1 MFTGVLVVT
10 RISDWFGYNHTGE
23 KNVTRNDRKNM
34 KQIDIDDELYQYIA
48 SNTQSIGESASTI
61 LRRLLN
67 LSGEKIQTAN
77 VELTQNNQTATTST
91 ATLKSSEPSA
101 AETSKKQT
109 PVARAPVKLARA
121 PVKQKSDNVFNVLN
135 KEELAMQKGVV
146 GRFLFILSAFYRTHK
161 TDFSAVL
168 DIKGRDRVYFATS
181 KEALVNSGSS
191 MNPKNITDS
200 EYWVMTNSNT
210 TRKKMM
216 LHEVALC
223 LGYSAEQAEKIRDY
237 L

>member
-1 MFTGVLVVT
+1 
-10 RISDWFGYNHTGE
+10 
-23 KNVTRNDRKNM
+23 M
-34 KQIDIDDELYQYIA
+34 KKIDIDDELYQYIA

-67 LSGEKIQTAN
+67 LSDGNTVAE
-77 VELTQNNQTATTST
+77 TTSEH
-91 ATLKSSEPSA
+91 SEHSEQ
-101 AETSKKQT
+101 ETST
-109 PVARAPVKLARA
+109 VEPVKDNTTDKTQQPEPEAEKA
-121 PVKQKSDNVFNVLN
+121 TPPKASSQAKGNVFNVLN

-146 GRFLFILSAFYRTHK
+146 GRFLFILAALYRSHK
-161 TDFSAVL
+161 NEFVNVL

-181 KEALVNSGSS
+181 KEALLESGSS
-191 MNPKNITDS
+191 MNPKNITDT

-223 LGYSAEQAEKIRDY
+223 LGYSSDDAEKIRDY

>member
-1 MFTGVLVVT
+1 
-10 RISDWFGYNHTGE
+10 
-23 KNVTRNDRKNM
+23 M
-34 KQIDIDDELYQYIA
+34 KKIDIDDELYQYIA

-67 LSGEKIQTAN
+67 IHDENDLVVTEKPQSPTAPAKKADAASNIQSSD
-77 VELTQNNQTATTST
+77 TTSIT
-91 ATLKSSEPSA
+91 DT
-101 AETSKKQT
+101 KK
-109 PVARAPVKLARA
+109 PVAVTPQRA
-121 PVKQKSDNVFNVLN
+121 NVFNILN

-146 GRFLFILSAFYRTHK
+146 GRFLFILSALHRTHK
-161 TDFSAVL
+161 ADFSAVL
-168 DIKGRDRVYFATS
+168 DVQGRDRVYFATS

-216 LHEVALC
+216 LHEVALG

>member
-1 MFTGVLVVT
+1 
-10 RISDWFGYNHTGE
+10 
-23 KNVTRNDRKNM
+23 M

-67 LSGEKIQTAN
+67 LSGEKIH
-77 VELTQNNQTATTST
+77 TT
-91 ATLKSSEPSA
+91 
-101 AETSKKQT
+101 
-109 PVARAPVKLARA
+109 
-121 PVKQKSDNVFNVLN
+121 KSDTDHKNETVSVSNPSEEQQVAAVEQPASVAKPSVNKKNANVFNILN

-181 KEALVNSGSS
+181 KEDLVNSGSS

-216 LHEVALC
+216 LHEVALS
-223 LGYSAEQAEKIRDY
+223 LGYSNEQAEKIRDY

>member
-1 MFTGVLVVT
+1 
-10 RISDWFGYNHTGE
+10 
-23 KNVTRNDRKNM
+23 M

-67 LSGEKIQTAN
+67 LNGTDNTPVAK
-77 VELTQNNQTATTST
+77 NNQTTTQ
-91 ATLKSSEPSA
+91 APLDD
-101 AETSKKQT
+101 T
-109 PVARAPVKLARA
+109 PVNEDSQEQEVVT
-121 PVKQKSDNVFNVLN
+121 PVKQTNANVFNILN

-161 TDFSAVL
+161 KEFSAVL

-181 KEALVNSGSS
+181 KEDLINSGSS

-223 LGYSAEQAEKIRDY
+223 LGYSAEQAEEIRDY

>member
-1 MFTGVLVVT
+1 
-10 RISDWFGYNHTGE
+10 
-23 KNVTRNDRKNM
+23 M
-34 KQIDIDDELYQYIA
+34 KKIDIDDELYQYIA

-67 LSGEKIQTAN
+67 LSDGANAPVETTTKTEQETPVVEVQEQAEQETSPEPSDEN
-77 VELTQNNQTATTST
+77 VEEAAQTVTASTQA
-91 ATLKSSEPSA
+91 KG
-101 AETSKKQT
+101 
-109 PVARAPVKLARA
+109 
-121 PVKQKSDNVFNVLN
+121 NVFNVLN

-146 GRFLFILSAFYRTHK
+146 GRFLFILAALYRTHK
-161 TDFSAVL
+161 KDFANVL
-168 DIKGRDRVYFATS
+168 EIKGRDRVYFATS
-181 KEALVNSGSS
+181 KEALLESGSS
-191 MNPKNITDS
+191 MNPKNITDT

-223 LGYSAEQAEKIRDY
+223 LGYSADEAEKIRDY

>member
-1 MFTGVLVVT
+1 M
-10 RISDWFGYNHTGE
+10 
-23 KNVTRNDRKNM
+23 TRNDRNNM
-34 KQIDIDDELYQYIA
+34 KKIDIDDELYQYIA

-67 LSGEKIQTAN
+67 LHGDN
-77 VELTQNNQTATTST
+77 ELTTPENSASDDTLISNSDEKQDVQAKTAT
-91 ATLKSSEPSA
+91 ATNDKKS
-101 AETSKKQT
+101 
-109 PVARAPVKLARA
+109 APVTQLTQQNAT
-121 PVKQKSDNVFNVLN
+121 VFNILN

-146 GRFLFILSAFYRTHK
+146 GRFLFILSALHRTHK
-161 TDFSAVL
+161 ANFSAVL
-168 DIKGRDRVYFATS
+168 DVQGRDRVYFATS

-216 LHEVALC
+216 LHEVALG

>member
-1 MFTGVLVVT
+1 MFVRVLVVT
-10 RISDWFGYNHTGE
+10 RIYIWFGYNHGE
-23 KNVTRNDRKNM
+23 RKNVARNDRNNM

-67 LSGEKIQTAN
+67 LNGDDNTPVAKN
-77 VELTQNNQTATTST
+77 NQNNQTATQAPIDDTP
-91 ATLKSSEPSA
+91 ATNDSQEQ
-101 AETSKKQT
+101 EVVT
-109 PVARAPVKLARA
+109 
-121 PVKQKSDNVFNVLN
+121 PVKQTNANVFNILN

-161 TDFSAVL
+161 KEFSAVL
-168 DIKGRDRVYFATS
+168 NIKGRDRVYFATS
-181 KEALVNSGSS
+181 KEDLVNSGSS

-223 LGYSAEQAEKIRDY
+223 LGYSAEQAEEIRDY

>member
-1 MFTGVLVVT
+1 
-10 RISDWFGYNHTGE
+10 
-23 KNVTRNDRKNM
+23 M
-34 KQIDIDDELYQYIA
+34 KKIDIDDELYQYIA

-67 LSGEKIQTAN
+67 IHDENDLVVPENPAL
-77 VELTQNNQTATTST
+77 VEMPVSEDDGPSSKTTP
-91 ATLKSSEPSA
+91 LVED
-101 AETSKKQT
+101 KK
-109 PVARAPVKLARA
+109 PAPVTQLTHQHA
-121 PVKQKSDNVFNVLN
+121 NVFNILN

-146 GRFLFILSAFYRTHK
+146 GRFLFILTALHRTHK

-168 DIKGRDRVYFATS
+168 DVQGRDRVYFATS

-216 LHEVALC
+216 LHEVALG

>member
-1 MFTGVLVVT
+1 M
-10 RISDWFGYNHTGE
+10 
-23 KNVTRNDRKNM
+23 TRNDRKTM

-67 LSGEKIQTAN
+67 MSGEKQLTAD
-77 VELTQNNQTATTST
+77 VEITQNQQTKTTSVPST
-91 ATLKSSEPSA
+91 APELKHA
-101 AETSKKQT
+101 VAEAEVPKTVT
-109 PVARAPVKLARA
+109 
-121 PVKQKSDNVFNVLN
+121 PVKQKNANVFNVLN

-161 TDFSAVL
+161 SDFSAVL

-181 KEALVNSGSS
+181 KEDLVNSGSS

>member
-1 MFTGVLVVT
+1 
-10 RISDWFGYNHTGE
+10 
-23 KNVTRNDRKNM
+23 M
-34 KQIDIDDELYQYIA
+34 KKIDIDDELYQYIA

-67 LSGEKIQTAN
+67 IHDENDLVVPENSALVEMPVSEDDGPSSKTAPL
-77 VELTQNNQTATTST
+77 VED
-91 ATLKSSEPSA
+91 
-101 AETSKKQT
+101 KK
-109 PVARAPVKLARA
+109 PAPVTQLTHQHA
-121 PVKQKSDNVFNVLN
+121 NVFNILN

-146 GRFLFILSAFYRTHK
+146 GRFLFILSALHRTHK

-168 DIKGRDRVYFATS
+168 DVQGRDRVYFATS

-216 LHEVALC
+216 LHEVALG

>member
-1 MFTGVLVVT
+1 M
-10 RISDWFGYNHTGE
+10 
-23 KNVTRNDRKNM
+23 TRNDRNNM
-34 KQIDIDDELYQYIA
+34 KKIDIDDELYQYIA

-67 LSGEKIQTAN
+67 LSGETI
-77 VELTQNNQTATTST
+77 
-91 ATLKSSEPSA
+91 
-101 AETSKKQT
+101 
-109 PVARAPVKLARA
+109 APVSSDSSVSLSKEPEQENITNAEEAATQTSLPA
-121 PVKQKSDNVFNVLN
+121 PVTAVTQKNANVFNILN

-161 TDFSAVL
+161 TDFANVL
-168 DIKGRDRVYFATS
+168 EIKGRDRVYFATT
-181 KEALVNSGSS
+181 KKALLESGSS
-191 MNPKNITDS
+191 MNPKNIPDT

-223 LGYSAEQAEKIRDY
+223 LDYSATDAEKIRDY

>member
-1 MFTGVLVVT
+1 MFVRVLVVT
-10 RISDWFGYNHTGE
+10 RIYIWFGYNHGE
-23 KNVTRNDRKNM
+23 RKNVARNDRNNM

-67 LSGEKIQTAN
+67 LNGDDNTPVAKN
-77 VELTQNNQTATTST
+77 NQNNQTATQAPLNDTP
-91 ATLKSSEPSA
+91 ATNDSQEQ
-101 AETSKKQT
+101 EVVT
-109 PVARAPVKLARA
+109 
-121 PVKQKSDNVFNVLN
+121 PVKQTNANVFNILN

-161 TDFSAVL
+161 KEFSAVL

-181 KEALVNSGSS
+181 KEDLVNSGSS

-223 LGYSAEQAEKIRDY
+223 LGYSAEQAEEIRDY

>member
-1 MFTGVLVVT
+1 MFMRVLVVT
-10 RISDWFGYNHTGE
+10 RISIWFGYNHGE
-23 KNVTRNDRKNM
+23 RKNVARNDRNNM

-67 LSGEKIQTAN
+67 LNGDDNTPVAKN
-77 VELTQNNQTATTST
+77 NQNNQSATQDKRDDTQKPNDSLEQEVVT
-91 ATLKSSEPSA
+91 PM
-101 AETSKKQT
+101 KQT
-109 PVARAPVKLARA
+109 NA
-121 PVKQKSDNVFNVLN
+121 NVFNILN

-161 TDFSAVL
+161 KEFSAVL

-181 KEALVNSGSS
+181 KEDLVNSGSS

-223 LGYSAEQAEKIRDY
+223 LGYTAEQAEEIRDY

>member
-1 MFTGVLVVT
+1 MFVRVLVVT
-10 RISDWFGYNHTGE
+10 RIYIWFGYNHGE
-23 KNVTRNDRKNM
+23 RKNVARNDRNNM

-67 LSGEKIQTAN
+67 LNGDDNTPVAKN
-77 VELTQNNQTATTST
+77 NQNNQTATQDPLDDTP
-91 ATLKSSEPSA
+91 ATNDSQEQ
-101 AETSKKQT
+101 EVVT
-109 PVARAPVKLARA
+109 
-121 PVKQKSDNVFNVLN
+121 PVKQTNANVFNILN

-161 TDFSAVL
+161 KEFSAVL

-181 KEALVNSGSS
+181 KEDLVNSGSS

-223 LGYSAEQAEKIRDY
+223 LGYSAEQAEEIRDY

>member
-1 MFTGVLVVT
+1 MT
-10 RISDWFGYNHTGE
+10 RKD
-23 KNVTRNDRKNM
+23 RNNM
-34 KQIDIDDELYQYIA
+34 KKIDIDDELYQYIA

-67 LSGEKIQTAN
+67 LSDGAN
-77 VELTQNNQTATTST
+77 APVETTT
-91 ATLKSSEPSA
+91 KTEQEHPVVEVKEEAKQESSLEPSDENVDEA
-101 AETSKKQT
+101 AETVTASTQ
-109 PVARAPVKLARA
+109 VKG
-121 PVKQKSDNVFNVLN
+121 NVFNVLN

-146 GRFLFILSAFYRTHK
+146 GRFLFILAALYRTHK
-161 TDFSAVL
+161 KDFVNVL
-168 DIKGRDRVYFATS
+168 EIKGRDRVYFATS
-181 KEALVNSGSS
+181 KEALLESGSS
-191 MNPKNITDS
+191 MNPKNITDT

-223 LGYSAEQAEKIRDY
+223 LGYSADEAEKIRDY

>member
-1 MFTGVLVVT
+1 MFVRVLVVT
-10 RISDWFGYNHTGE
+10 RIYIWFGYNHGE
-23 KNVTRNDRKNM
+23 RKNVARNDRNNM

-67 LSGEKIQTAN
+67 LNGDDNTPVAKN
-77 VELTQNNQTATTST
+77 NQNNQTATQAPIDDTP
-91 ATLKSSEPSA
+91 ATNDSQEQEA
-101 AETSKKQT
+101 VT
-109 PVARAPVKLARA
+109 
-121 PVKQKSDNVFNVLN
+121 PVKQTNANVFNILN

-161 TDFSAVL
+161 KEFSAVL

-181 KEALVNSGSS
+181 KEDLVNSGSS

-223 LGYSAEQAEKIRDY
+223 LGYSAEQAEEIRDY

>member
-101 AETSKKQT
+101 AEISKKQT
-109 PVARAPVKLARA
+109 PVAHS

>member
-1 MFTGVLVVT
+1 MFVRVLVVT
-10 RISDWFGYNHTGE
+10 RIYIWFGYNHGE
-23 KNVTRNDRKNM
+23 RKNVARNDRNNM

-67 LSGEKIQTAN
+67 LNGDDNTPVAKN
-77 VELTQNNQTATTST
+77 NQNNQTATQAPLDDTP
-91 ATLKSSEPSA
+91 ATNDSQEQ
-101 AETSKKQT
+101 EVVT
-109 PVARAPVKLARA
+109 
-121 PVKQKSDNVFNVLN
+121 PVKQTNANVFNILN

-146 GRFLFILSAFYRTHK
+146 GRYLFILSAFYRTHK
-161 TDFSAVL
+161 KEFSAVL

-181 KEALVNSGSS
+181 KEDLVNSGSS

-223 LGYSAEQAEKIRDY
+223 LGYSAEQAEEIRDY

>member
-1 MFTGVLVVT
+1 MFVRVLVVT
-10 RISDWFGYNHTGE
+10 RIYIWFGYNHGE
-23 KNVTRNDRKNM
+23 RKNVARNDRNNM

-67 LSGEKIQTAN
+67 LNGDDNTPVAKN
-77 VELTQNNQTATTST
+77 NQNNQTATQ
-91 ATLKSSEPSA
+91 APLDD
-101 AETSKKQT
+101 T
-109 PVARAPVKLARA
+109 PVTNDSQEQEVVT
-121 PVKQKSDNVFNVLN
+121 PVKQINANVFNILN

-161 TDFSAVL
+161 KEFSAVL

-181 KEALVNSGSS
+181 KEDLVNSGSS

-223 LGYSAEQAEKIRDY
+223 LGYSAEQAEEIRDY

>member
-23 KNVTRNDRKNM
+23 RNVTRNDRNNM

-67 LSGEKIQTAN
+67 LSGEKILTAN

-91 ATLKSSEPSA
+91 ATLKSSDPTA
-101 AETSKKQT
+101 AETTKKQT
-109 PVARAPVKLARA
+109 PVAHAPVQ
-121 PVKQKSDNVFNVLN
+121 QKSDNIFNVLN

-181 KEALVNSGSS
+181 KEDLVNSGSS

>member
-1 MFTGVLVVT
+1 MFVRVLVVT
-10 RISDWFGYNHTGE
+10 RIYIWFGYNHGE
-23 KNVTRNDRKNM
+23 RKNVARNDRNNM

-67 LSGEKIQTAN
+67 LNGTDNTPVAN
-77 VELTQNNQTATTST
+77 NNQNNQTTTQ
-91 ATLKSSEPSA
+91 APLDD
-101 AETSKKQT
+101 T
-109 PVARAPVKLARA
+109 PVNEDSQEQEVVT
-121 PVKQKSDNVFNVLN
+121 PVKQTNANVFNILN

-161 TDFSAVL
+161 KEFSAVL

-181 KEALVNSGSS
+181 KEDLINSGSS

-223 LGYSAEQAEKIRDY
+223 LGYSAEQAEEIRDY

>member
-1 MFTGVLVVT
+1 MRVIVVT
-10 RISDWFGYNHTGE
+10 RIYIWFGYNHGE
-23 KNVTRNDRKNM
+23 RKNVARNDRNNM

-67 LSGEKIQTAN
+67 LNGDDNTPVAKN
-77 VELTQNNQTATTST
+77 NQNNQTATQAPLDDTP
-91 ATLKSSEPSA
+91 ATNDSQEQ
-101 AETSKKQT
+101 EVVT
-109 PVARAPVKLARA
+109 
-121 PVKQKSDNVFNVLN
+121 PVKQTNANVFNILN

-161 TDFSAVL
+161 KEFSAVL

-181 KEALVNSGSS
+181 KEDLVNSGSS

-223 LGYSAEQAEKIRDY
+223 LGYSAEQAEEIRDY

>member
-1 MFTGVLVVT
+1 
-10 RISDWFGYNHTGE
+10 
-23 KNVTRNDRKNM
+23 M

-67 LSGEKIQTAN
+67 LSGEKIQSAN
-77 VELTQNNQTATTST
+77 VELTQNNQTATMSTS
-91 ATLKSSEPSA
+91 ALKTSELAVEP
-101 AETSKKQT
+101 SKKQ
-109 PVARAPVKLARA
+109 KMLAVI
-121 PVKQKSDNVFNVLN
+121 PVKQKNDNVFNVLN

>member
-1 MFTGVLVVT
+1 MFMRVLVVT
-10 RISDWFGYNHTGE
+10 RISIWFGYNHGE
-23 KNVTRNDRKNM
+23 RKNVARNDRNNM

-67 LSGEKIQTAN
+67 LNGDDNTPVAKN
-77 VELTQNNQTATTST
+77 NQNNQLATQDKRDDTQKPNDSLEQEVVT
-91 ATLKSSEPSA
+91 PM
-101 AETSKKQT
+101 KQT
-109 PVARAPVKLARA
+109 NA
-121 PVKQKSDNVFNVLN
+121 NVFNILN

-161 TDFSAVL
+161 KEFSAVL

-181 KEALVNSGSS
+181 KEDLVNSGSS

-223 LGYSAEQAEKIRDY
+223 LGYTAEQAEEIRDY